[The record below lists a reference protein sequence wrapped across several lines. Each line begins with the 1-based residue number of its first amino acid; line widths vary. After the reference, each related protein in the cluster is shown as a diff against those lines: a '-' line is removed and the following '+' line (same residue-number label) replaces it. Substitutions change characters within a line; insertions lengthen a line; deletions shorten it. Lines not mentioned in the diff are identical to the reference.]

1 MSMLYRVFLF
11 FCLSI
16 TTVTAE
22 EVEPKA
28 LQWLQSVSQAMKSL
42 DYKGTVAFFKNGR
55 LDTMKYFH
63 AIEAGKQQER
73 LLSLNS
79 PMREVIREAGTVRC
93 VFKKSKEIVVNHRP
107 VSDSFLID
115 LPDDLSGLG
124 AAYQLQIRDEESVV
138 MLPVYVVS
146 IVPKDQYRY
155 ERKIWIDKESFLPL
169 KTEVYDLS
177 GATVEQV
184 VFTDIKV
191 GEKSVFID
199 VAEDEKD
206 AKVKHLHK
214 NELLAIDQASFLVQ
228 NLPQNFQQVF
238 FTRMNTDDAEQS
250 VEHLLLSDGFSSVSV
265 YKETKAKDA
274 QEGLQTL
281 GSVKSFTQIID
292 NHQITVLGEVPV
304 KTVKFIA
311 QGIKLK

>member
-292 NHQITVLGEVPV
+292 DHQITVLGEVPV

>member
-228 NLPQNFQQVF
+228 NLPQNFQQIF
-238 FTRMNTDDAEQS
+238 YTRMNTDDAEQS